1 MDLLSAEE
9 ELELAQK
16 WRDNGDE
23 KALHTLTSA
32 YIKLVISIATR
43 FKRYGLPLSD
53 LVQEG
58 NVGLMQAAAR
68 FEPERGFRFSTYANW
83 WIRSSIQ
90 EYVLRNW
97 SIVRAGATVA
107 HKSLFFSMRR
117 LKARIED
124 FDESLSPEARRYI
137 AKELNVR
144 EVDVEHM
151 AGRLSGADRSLNA
164 PLKAAEGSTSW
175 QDILP
180 DDDRYTP
187 EMEVMNVRD
196 DRTRSELI
204 AESLKVLNERE
215 LHIVRARKL
224 SGETDSCRR
233 RARNWCWQKEARNQT
248 RFRSQLTPRMVTSR
262 TFLRTLVTLRL
273 WRPSIARST
282 SLLLNMDSQAV
293 L

>member
-1 MDLLSAEE
+1 MREAMSMDLLSAEE
-9 ELELAQK
+9 EFELAKQ
-16 WRDNGDE
+16 WREHNNE

-32 YIKLVISIATR
+32 YIRLVISIASR

-68 FEPERGFRFSTYANW
+68 FDPDRGFRFSTYATW

-117 LKARIED
+117 LKARIDNFED
-124 FDESLSPEARRYI
+124 ALSPEVRAYI

-151 AGRLSGADRSLNA
+151 AGRLSGTDRSLNA
-164 PLKAAEGSTSW
+164 PLTAAEGTTSW
-175 QDILP
+175 LDILP
-180 DDDRYTP
+180 DELRDTP
-187 EMEVMNVRD
+187 EAEVMTLRD
-196 DRTRSELI
+196 EKTRSKI
-204 AESLKVLNERE
+204 IQQSLAVLNERE
-215 LHIVRARKL
+215 LYVVKARKL
-224 SGETDSCRR
+224 NEDTKTLSSVG
-233 RARNWCWQKEARNQT
+233 KELGVSKERIRQIEAQALKKLRVEMN
-248 RFRSQLTPRMVTSR
+248 RLTNGNVED
-262 TFLRTLVTLRL
+262 FGL
-273 WRPSIARST
+273 I
-282 SLLLNMDSQAV
+282 
-293 L
+293 